1 LLLFGSS
8 AAGKTSALNV
18 LRERSLDLAI
28 HDFDEIGVPPAA
40 DTAWRH
46 RANEEW
52 VRKALDYQGQGTD
65 LLLAAQT
72 PFGELLATPSAAR
85 LDGIAACLLDC
96 DDETRIARLDGR
108 GRDWFARSGG
118 DIDAYLN
125 WAAWMRRHARDPTW
139 RIDVIRH
146 NDTEAEMRWARW
158 AEWQVGDPRWRVH
171 VIDTST
177 STIPEAADQLLA
189 WMGDE
194 RASQRNRHPLG
205 QV

>member
-1 LLLFGSS
+1 M
-8 AAGKTSALNV
+8 
-18 LRERSLDLAI
+18 LRDRSVDLAI

-40 DTAWRH
+40 DTVWRH

-52 VRKALDYQGQGTD
+52 VIKALGYQGQGTD

-72 PFGELLATPSAAR
+72 PFGELLATPSASR

-118 DIDAYLN
+118 DIDDYLN

-139 RIDVIRH
+139 RVDVIRH
-146 NDTEAEMRWARW
+146 KDTEAEMRWARW
-158 AEWQVGDPRWRVH
+158 ADWQVGDPRWRVH

-177 STIPEAADQLLA
+177 LTIPEVADQLLS

-194 RASQRNRHPLG
+194 RASRRNGHPLE